1 MYDLIHFLNQHPDT
15 ELLLD
20 DDKTARGMKDF
31 LKKKME
37 DNPSW
42 DAYNIDLA
50 YTIVLNYLE
59 SIRSDE
65 SIHSYSDLANYILE
79 VAGKDDGGQV
89 YKIYDRYKEQRIL
102 QEDALTVILTTMH
115 KVKGL
120 EFDAVFI
127 TSSSL
132 SLPMRPHHAYG
143 IGQELQLDDKADIE
157 EERRLM
163 FVAYTRAKKYL
174 HVYKGQREIA
184 IEEANQVYLP
194 VNDGVIVYTERDP
207 GMNKYYLSQNV
218 KEGCFSK
225 NKIIADTVKKDNE
238 VIIVA
243 DNYGRYYVQHGNEF
257 VGRLSSVSD
266 IARQAN
272 ANGIKKLKGFFV
284 SDVSVWT
291 YEDTLKSDGAK
302 GTHFAEEWCEAA
314 RKFGYIY
321 VVQIAGFGTPA

>member
-1 MYDLIHFLNQHPDT
+1 M
-15 ELLLD
+15 
-20 DDKTARGMKDF
+20 
-31 LKKKME
+31 
-37 DNPSW
+37 
-42 DAYNIDLA
+42 A

-102 QEDALTVILTTMH
+102 QDDTLTVILTTMH

-127 TSSSL
+127 TPSSI
-132 SLPMRPHHAYG
+132 SLPMKPHHTYAK
-143 IGQELQLDDKADIE
+143 GQELQLDDKADIE

-174 HVYKGQREIA
+174 HVYKGQREAA

-194 VNDGVIVYTERDP
+194 VDDGTIVYAEREP

-218 KEGCFSK
+218 FA
-225 NKIIADTVKKDNE
+225 NTFFMNDKIAQNVKKD
-238 VIIVA
+238 
-243 DNYGRYYVQHGNEF
+243 D
-257 VGRLSSVSD
+257 
-266 IARQAN
+266 
-272 ANGIKKLKGFFV
+272 
-284 SDVSVWT
+284 DVM
-291 YEDTLKSDGAK
+291 
-302 GTHFAEEWCEAA
+302 
-314 RKFGYIY
+314 
-321 VVQIAGFGTPA
+321 VVRV